1 MAQADIDSLQKE
13 ERAWPTAGKQFKLSR
28 TSAQERMTFFLSFGE
43 RRKLLYFINNGV
55 SILYVCY
62 VLYLQ
67 IWNPQPV
74 LANFVRIYLHRYIQ
88 IRTIWAMVYVSCTCG
103 TYKYVQYRISHDVY
117 IFIFFLYI
125 YTYKDTYK
133 DVFMCNGVRI
143 LCVLYIHTG

>member
-74 LANFVRIYLHRYIQ
+74 LMRILYVYTYIDTYRYVLYEQWCMYLVHVVRTNMYN
-88 IRTIWAMVYVSCTCG
+88 TEYVLKC
-103 TYKYVQYRISHDVY
+103 
-117 IFIFFLYI
+117 
-125 YTYKDTYK
+125 TYKDTYEY
-133 DVFMCNGVRI
+133 VFMCNGVRI